1 MTVSGSKNFSVSRAD
16 IITKAL
22 QRIGE
27 YDQGEVISGEDTS
40 SAAMALNLLVKEWSA
55 RGIDIWLRS
64 EVTVFL
70 QPQTQKYSLGTGYAT
85 TSYVE
90 TTLSADEAAAQTE
103 LSVTSETGISV
114 SDFIGIKLD
123 DDSIHW
129 STVASLATLTIADA
143 LPSAASSGNKVY
155 AFTTKAVRPQ
165 KILTAFRRDVNDLD
179 TPVSIIGSQ
188 EYYSLSDKTSEG
200 EPTAVW
206 YQPVMDTGSLYVWP
220 VDGGS
225 NCDKL
230 ILIAQNL
237 ADDFDTAADTPEF
250 PIEWANA
257 LIWNL
262 AAEIAS
268 EYGIP
273 EREQGRLWQIAE
285 HKLNIVLDYDQENSD
300 VVFSLGGGR

>member
-1 MTVSGSKNFSVSRAD
+1 
-16 IITKAL
+16 
-22 QRIGE
+22 
-27 YDQGEVISGEDTS
+27 
-40 SAAMALNLLVKEWSA
+40 MALNLLVKEWSA

-90 TTLSADEAAAQTE
+90 TTLSADEATSQTE

-188 EYYSLSDKTSEG
+188 EYYGLSDKTSEG

-230 ILIAQNL
+230 NLIAQNL

-300 VVFSLGGGR
+300 VVFSLGGSR